1 MTKSSDEQRLPIV
14 TLRAIEPEDLDILY
28 RIENDRE
35 VWNVSAT
42 NVPYSKYMLHD
53 YIANATGDI
62 YTDKQVRMMIENQQQ
77 EVVGI
82 LDLVNFD
89 PTHRRAEVGI
99 IIQQPFR
106 CQGYATAA
114 LDKVIDYARDT
125 LHLHQLYVYIDS
137 TQKASLATFQH
148 VGFKKSAVLDDWLFD
163 GENYRETIIL
173 QYLCKKARN

>member
-1 MTKSSDEQRLPIV
+1 MKKSSDEQRLPVV
-14 TLRAIEPEDLDILY
+14 TLRALEPEDLDVLY

-62 YTDKQVRMMIENQQQ
+62 YTDKQVRMMIENQRQ

-106 CQGYATAA
+106 RQGYATAA
-114 LDKVIDYARDT
+114 LNKVVDYARDT
-125 LHLHQLYVYIDS
+125 CTPLVM
-137 TQKASLATFQH
+137 
-148 VGFKKSAVLDDWLFD
+148 WL
-163 GENYRETIIL
+163 
-173 QYLCKKARN
+173 

>member
-62 YTDKQVRMMIENQQQ
+62 YTDKQVRMMSKQSI
-77 EVVGI
+77 
-82 LDLVNFD
+82 
-89 PTHRRAEVGI
+89 
-99 IIQQPFR
+99 
-106 CQGYATAA
+106 
-114 LDKVIDYARDT
+114 
-125 LHLHQLYVYIDS
+125 
-137 TQKASLATFQH
+137 
-148 VGFKKSAVLDDWLFD
+148 
-163 GENYRETIIL
+163 
-173 QYLCKKARN
+173 